1 MKINQ
6 RNTFFEAVNGSREI
20 CVICVDLIVPI
31 IKLITVQAQ
40 TNCRMRKMLTD
51 AFRHSTQILIGG
63 KKNELVIL
71 L

>member
-1 MKINQ
+1 MNINQ
-6 RNTFFEAVNGSREI
+6 RNTFEAVNGSREI

-63 KKNELVIL
+63 KKNELVVL